1 MATTIPDY
9 IIAIGASAGGLE
21 EINTFFDHTPLDGV
35 AYVIVQHLSANF
47 KSRMVELLSKHSKLA
62 VMEAKNGMV
71 VKTNEVYLIPNNK
84 FMTIRGGRLY
94 LEGKED
100 IAGPHLTI
108 DTFFGSLGA
117 DIGPRAIGVV
127 LSGLGSDGTQGSMTI
142 KKSGGMVLARNP
154 ENSKFGSMPSNVIA
168 TGLVDQVLDPEKMPK
183 AIEQYVTHQLS
194 KKTDHQAN
202 EKHLIDIAD
211 LIKEH
216 SSLDFTDYKRTTLMR
231 RALRRAAQNNFESL
245 ENYVEFLRK
254 TPQEVEILAKDF
266 LISVTSFFRNMEA
279 FAFIKS
285 QVLPD
290 ILERLPPG
298 EPLKMWVAGCATGEE
313 AYSLAVLIAE
323 QDTWDPERN
332 PVKIFA
338 TDIDE
343 EALLRAGNGEYPQ
356 DIEKDVSADRLEKF
370 FIKKD
375 DHYRVSPAIRKMVI
389 FAKHDLSKNPPYC
402 NMDFIS
408 CRNLLIY
415 MNPSL
420 QERVFNMFLFGLKM
434 QGYLFLGASETPVPI
449 SSSLEETHKKWRI
462 YRNLKARKSVS
473 LDMLVLPEMPGQ
485 QRTNGLVR
493 EENPINSNQGL
504 LELMHHELASQM
516 DYLVVCLD
524 DEHRVL
530 KSYGDSSKFLHQENF
545 NSDILTLMPKPLAL
559 AFGTLHA
566 RVMQTNQRASV
577 DGIVI
582 HHGDAPTTVSLSI
595 SPLTRIL
602 DKQRFVVA
610 TFCEDR
616 SNASLPGKRP
626 VFDEKAYYD
635 QYLLDLEAQ
644 LKEAKEKLKTVYELL
659 DTSNENLQSYNEEL
673 ISANEEMQSTNEE
686 MQSVNEELH
695 TINSDYELKNRELLE
710 LNDDLNNYFRSNIA
724 GQLFVNRDLLLMK
737 FSPGA
742 IDQMNLR
749 ETDIGRP
756 LHHISN
762 NIKFDT
768 IIGDIKAV
776 IAKGNVL
783 TKEVETADSKWYQV
797 MTMPYLQTHN
807 QIAGAIVTFNDI
819 TELKILQLELD
830 ERNERL
836 QRINA
841 DLENFVHIASHD
853 LLGPLG
859 NVELGITIMNQKI
872 TDPALND
879 YLEVINRSIKKFS
892 SLIKDIGYVA
902 KIESEPITAEHVEL
916 DEIIDHIEWS
926 LENKIKP
933 SGAVILRDFEVSRF
947 FFSKN
952 NLRSVLYNLISNAIK
967 FRSAQSPIVR
977 INTREDAGYMV
988 LTVSDN
994 GIGIAKTNTERI
1006 FDVHGRVNQEI
1017 EGNGIGLYLTKR
1029 IVTAAKGRI
1038 TVESAPGKGST
1049 FTIYLKASDQQD

>member
-62 VMEAKNGMV
+62 VMEAKNGMT

-84 FMTIRGGRLY
+84 FMTIRSGRLY

-100 IAGPHLTI
+100 AAGPHLTI

-117 DIGPRAIGVV
+117 DFGPRAIGVI
-127 LSGLGSDGTQGSMTI
+127 LSGLGSDGTQGSMAI
-142 KKSGGMVLARNP
+142 KNSGGFVLARNP

-168 TGLVDQVLDPEKMPK
+168 TGLVDQVLDPENMPK

-194 KKTDHQAN
+194 KKTDGQAN

-211 LIKEH
+211 LVKKR
-216 SSLDFTDYKRTTLMR
+216 SSLDFTDYKRATLMR

-245 ENYVEFLRK
+245 ENYVKFLRK

-279 FAFIKS
+279 FDFLKS
-285 QVLPD
+285 RILPD
-290 ILERLPPG
+290 ILARLPPG

-323 QDTWDPERN
+323 QETWDPERN

-338 TDIDE
+338 TDVDE
-343 EALLRAGNGEYPQ
+343 AALLRAGKGEYVQ
-356 DIEKDVSADRLEKF
+356 DIEKDVSAERLRKF
-370 FIKKD
+370 FIKKEH
-375 DHYRVSPAIRKMVI
+375 HYIVSPAIRKMVI

-415 MNPSL
+415 MNPTL
-420 QERVFNMFLFGLKM
+420 QEKVFNMFLFGLKIK
-434 QGYLFLGASETPVPI
+434 GYLFLGASETPVPI
-449 SSSLEETHKKWRI
+449 SSSLEEVNKKWRI
-462 YRNLKARKSVS
+462 YKNLKARKSVS
-473 LDMLVLPEMPGQ
+473 LDMLVLPEVLEQ
-485 QRTNGLVR
+485 QRINSLVR
-493 EENPINSNQGL
+493 EESPASSNQGL
-504 LELMHHELASQM
+504 LELMHHELASQI

-524 DEHRVL
+524 DEHQVL

-566 RVMQTNQRASV
+566 RVMQTNQHASV

-582 HHGDAPTTVSLSI
+582 NHGDTPITVSLSI
-595 SPLTRIL
+595 SPLTRIQG
-602 DKQRFVVA
+602 KRRFVVA
-610 TFCEDR
+610 TFREGQSNIPAQEQR
-616 SNASLPGKRP
+616 S

-644 LKEAKEKLKTVYELL
+644 LKEAKEKLKTAYELL

-695 TINSDYELKNRELLE
+695 TINSDYELKNKELLK
-710 LNDDLNNYFRSNIA
+710 LNDDLNNYFRSNIN
-724 GQLFVNRDLLLMK
+724 GQLFVNGDLLLMK

-742 IDQMNLR
+742 IDQFNLR
-749 ETDIGRP
+749 ETDVGRP

-768 IIGDIKAV
+768 IIDDIKAV

-783 TKEVETADSKWYQV
+783 TRETGTTDGKWYQV
-797 MTMPYLQTHN
+797 MTMPYLQARN
-807 QIAGAIVTFNDI
+807 QVAGAIVTFNDI

-836 QRINA
+836 QRINE

-859 NVELGITIMNQKI
+859 NVELGITILNQKI
-872 TDPALND
+872 TDPTLND
-879 YLEVINRSIKKFS
+879 YLQIINRSIQKFS
-892 SLIKDIGYVA
+892 SLIRDIGQVA
-902 KIESEPITAEHVEL
+902 KMESEDITDEHVDL
-916 DEIIDHIEWS
+916 NEIIDHIEWS
-926 LENKIKP
+926 LENKINL
-933 SGAVILRDFEVSRF
+933 SEAVILRDFEVGSF

-952 NLRSVLYNLISNAIK
+952 NLRSMLYNLISNAIK
-967 FRSAQSPIVR
+967 FKGTQPPIIR
-977 INTREDAGYMV
+977 INTRKDAGYLV

-994 GIGIAKTNTERI
+994 GIGIAKTNTEKI

-1038 TVESAPGKGST
+1038 TVDSAPGKGST
-1049 FTIYLKASDQQD
+1049 FTIYLKAAD

>member
-62 VMEAKNGMV
+62 VMEAENGMT
-71 VKTNEVYLIPNNK
+71 VKTNEVYLIPNSK
-84 FMTIRGGRLY
+84 FMTIHGGRLY
-94 LEGKED
+94 LEDKED
-100 IAGPHLTI
+100 IGGPHLTI

-117 DIGPRAIGVV
+117 DFGPRAIGVV
-127 LSGLGSDGTQGSMTI
+127 LSGLGSDGTQGSMAI
-142 KKSGGMVLARNP
+142 KKSGGMVLARDP

-183 AIEQYVTHQLS
+183 AIEQYVMHQLS

-202 EKHLIDIAD
+202 EKYLIDIAD
-211 LIKEH
+211 LIKER
-216 SSLDFTDYKRTTLMR
+216 SSMDFTDYKRTTLMR

-279 FAFIKS
+279 FDFIAVN
-285 QVLPD
+285 VLPD
-290 ILERLPPG
+290 ILKRLPPG
-298 EPLKMWVAGCATGEE
+298 ESLKMWVAGCATGEE
-313 AYSLAVLIAE
+313 AYSMAVLIAE
-323 QDTWDPERN
+323 QEAWDPERN

-343 EALLRAGNGEYPQ
+343 AALLRAGKGEYIQ
-356 DIEKDVSADRLEKF
+356 DIEKDVSAERLRKF
-370 FIKKD
+370 FINKE
-375 DHYRVSPAIRKMVI
+375 DHYMVCPAIRKMVI
-389 FAKHDLSKNPPYC
+389 FAKHDLSRNPPYC

-449 SSSLEETHKKWRI
+449 TSSLEEVHKKWRI
-462 YRNLKARKSVS
+462 YKNLKARKSVYF
-473 LDMLVLPEMPGQ
+473 DMLILPEVPGEH
-485 QRTNGLVR
+485 RINGLAR
-493 EENPINSNQGL
+493 EESPVNSNQGL

-524 DEHRVL
+524 GENRVL

-566 RVMQTNQRASV
+566 RVMQTRQTAYV

-582 HHGDAPTTVSLSI
+582 NHGDSLKTVSLSI
-595 SPLTRIL
+595 SPLTRIPG
-602 DKQRFVVA
+602 KQRFVVA
-610 TFCEDR
+610 TFREDR
-616 SNASLPGKRP
+616 SNTPIREKRP

-644 LKEAKEKLKTVYELL
+644 LKEAKEKLKSVYEML

-710 LNDDLNNYFRSNIA
+710 LNDDLNNYFRSNIT
-724 GQLFVNRDLLLMK
+724 GQLFVNRDLVLMK

-742 IDQMNLR
+742 TEQTNLR

-762 NIKFDT
+762 NISFDT
-768 IIGDIKAV
+768 IIDDVKEV
-776 IAKGNVL
+776 IVKGNVL
-783 TKEVETADSKWYQV
+783 TRETGTADGKWHQV
-797 MTMPYLQTHN
+797 MTMPYLHAHN

-819 TELKILQLELD
+819 TELKLLQLELD
-830 ERNERL
+830 GRNEAL

-859 NVELGITIMNQKI
+859 NVELGITMMNQKI

-879 YLEVINRSIKKFS
+879 YLQVINRSIQKFS
-892 SLIKDIGYVA
+892 SLIKDIGHIA
-902 KIESEPITAEHVEL
+902 GMESELITTEQVDL

-926 LENKIKP
+926 LENKIKL

-967 FRSAQSPIVR
+967 FRNAQPPIIR
-977 INTREDAGYMV
+977 IHNRREAEYMV

-994 GIGIAKTNTERI
+994 GIGMEKSSMENI
-1006 FDVHGRVNQEI
+1006 FNIHGRINQEI

-1029 IVTAAKGRI
+1029 IVTAARGKI
-1038 TVESAPGKGST
+1038 TVDSEPGKGST
-1049 FTIYLKASDQQD
+1049 FTLYLKTADQQD